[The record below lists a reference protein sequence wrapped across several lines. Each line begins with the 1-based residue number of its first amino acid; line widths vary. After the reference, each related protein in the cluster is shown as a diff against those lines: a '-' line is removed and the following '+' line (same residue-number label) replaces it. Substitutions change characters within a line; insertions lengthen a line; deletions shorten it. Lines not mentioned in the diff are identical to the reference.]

1 MLRLKKLFNI
11 LMGFNVIYII
21 LGFTSFI
28 ITPLGMIISFIISS
42 IYLYFEYFQKNQ
54 KEIKMAQLKGF
65 KTQNFSLIIEEDKDR
80 HGITD
85 TTYIVN
91 GVVTDKDEIEEIFH
105 GILDQF
111 PYILN
116 CS

>member
-1 MLRLKKLFNI
+1 
-11 LMGFNVIYII
+11 
-21 LGFTSFI
+21 
-28 ITPLGMIISFIISS
+28 
-42 IYLYFEYFQKNQ
+42 
-54 KEIKMAQLKGF
+54 MAQLKGF
-65 KTQNFSLIIEEDKDR
+65 KTQNFSLIIEEDRDR
-80 HGITD
+80 YGITD

>member
-1 MLRLKKLFNI
+1 
-11 LMGFNVIYII
+11 
-21 LGFTSFI
+21 
-28 ITPLGMIISFIISS
+28 
-42 IYLYFEYFQKNQ
+42 
-54 KEIKMAQLKGF
+54 MAQLKGF
-65 KTQNFSLIIEEDKDR
+65 KTQNFSLIIEEDRDR
-80 HGITD
+80 HGITTD

-91 GVVTDKDEIEEIFH
+91 GVVTDQNEIEEIFR

>member
-1 MLRLKKLFNI
+1 
-11 LMGFNVIYII
+11 
-21 LGFTSFI
+21 
-28 ITPLGMIISFIISS
+28 
-42 IYLYFEYFQKNQ
+42 
-54 KEIKMAQLKGF
+54 MARLKGF
-65 KTQNFSLIIEEDKDR
+65 KTQNFSLIIEEDRDR